1 MIGTSVMKESNHYL
15 LTWIGLCLSKGVHNN
30 DVQATVFEKDIIL
43 G

>member
-1 MIGTSVMKESNHYL
+1 MIGTSVMKESNHDL
-15 LTWIGLCLSKGVHNN
+15 LTWIGLCFSKGVHNN